1 MLDVGSFR
9 AASCGGM
16 NRRAFLRA
24 GISVPA
30 ALCFSSLTLSSTTAV
45 FAADPP
51 RARSV
56 LVIWLWGG
64 PSHLDTFD
72 PKPRAPQDYRGPF
85 AAIQTRTPGVHFSE
99 LLPKL
104 AERSHLFSLVRSN
117 VNFSGDHLVAGSIGL
132 TGADEGPGG
141 HPPNFGSIVARQR
154 PADKL

>member
-9 AASCGGM
+9 AASCGGI

-24 GISVPA
+24 GLSVPA
-30 ALCFSSLTLSSTTAV
+30 ALGLNSLTGV
-45 FAADPP
+45 VAAESP

-56 LVIWLWGG
+56 LVVWLWGG

-72 PKPRAPQDYRGPF
+72 PKPKAPQEYRGPF

-132 TGADEGPGG
+132 TGADE
-141 HPPNFGSIVARQR
+141 
-154 PADKL
+154 